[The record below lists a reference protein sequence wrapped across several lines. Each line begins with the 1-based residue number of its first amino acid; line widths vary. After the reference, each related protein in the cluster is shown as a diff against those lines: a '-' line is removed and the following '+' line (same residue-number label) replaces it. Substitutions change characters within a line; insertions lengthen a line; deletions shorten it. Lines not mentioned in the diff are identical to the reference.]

1 MHRTLAILLLLAPG
15 LAAAQPQTI
24 PGPPGSERFGAAVR
38 WLPNG
43 NLVVVDNAFDRE
55 DGAANVGAV
64 WIYRPDG
71 SLLSRVTGAAANDRL
86 GEGEV
91 VNPNGIAVV
100 GGSNLVVR
108 SREFGGGLGAVTF
121 IDGTLGLNGT
131 ISAANSLVGSSPAD
145 RVGTIGGDAGITV
158 LPNGDYVVQSPNWD
172 APGAVDAGAVTHGS
186 GGTGVVGV
194 VSAANSLVGS
204 RTEDYVGDT
213 LVVLTNGSYVVV
225 STRWDRLAG
234 LDLLV
239 NAGAVT
245 WRSATNP
252 EVGPVTAANSL
263 TTDNTFGA
271 GTSMPTTIT
280 PLALGHYAVGMPSWD
295 DVAGNRANLGAV
307 TWRRGDASAAGV
319 VGPAI
324 ALVGSAV
331 GDQLGET
338 VTALADGHFV
348 VSSRNFDQS
357 RGLVRWVSGSG
368 PTTGVIAAAGSLV
381 GSAPNELVGN
391 GGVVGLPNGAYLVLS
406 RAWDRNGVNDV
417 GALTYGAAG
426 IGISG
431 TITPANSLVGT
442 RSFDIE
448 GGALSRIT
456 VLANGNYVYTA
467 EGWDNGTIVDAG
479 AAVWGH
485 RDVGVTGE
493 ISAANALVGST
504 AFDRVGSSSLVP
516 GRSGVVA
523 LTNGHYV
530 VNSNGWDNGASA
542 NAGAAT
548 WGNGGTGTVGVI
560 GPANSLIGA
569 AAGAGVGGAL
579 PLTNGHYVVRSTNS
593 QSGFGSLGAV
603 TWCDGT
609 GPTSALLSPANSLVG
624 TRFNDNVG
632 SRMTALANGHYVVT
646 SWDWNDATRTRVGA
660 ITWGNGTGG
669 TIGTIS
675 AANSLIGGRTDDRV
689 GRTDLSLVGP
699 GAVGLPDG
707 NYFVPSQYA
716 VVTLL
721 RGAVTLAR
729 GTGGTNGVVN
739 AVNSVL
745 GSAESNGNFTANV
758 EYHVLTATLAVGQAA
773 NNRVMLLRLADTP
786 IFVNGFE

>member
-43 NLVVVDNAFDRE
+43 NLVVVDPNFDRE
-55 DGAANVGAV
+55 DGTVNVGAV

-71 SLLSRVTGAAANDRL
+71 SLLSRFTGANANDTL
-86 GEGEV
+86 GNGEV
-91 VNPNGIAVV
+91 VNQAGIALV
-100 GGSNLVVR
+100 GGGNIVVR
-108 SREFGGGLGAVTF
+108 STEFDNGAGSVTYINGAV
-121 IDGTLGLNGT
+121 GLNGV
-131 ISAANSLVGSSPAD
+131 ISASNSLVGSSPGD
-145 RVGTIGGDAGITV
+145 RVGSTGGNAGITV
-158 LPNGDYVVQSPNWD
+158 LPNGDYVVESPTWD
-172 APGAVDAGAVTHGS
+172 GPGAVDAGAITHCS
-186 GGTGVVGV
+186 GATGCVGV
-194 VSAANSLVGS
+194 VSAANSLVGT
-204 RTEDYVGDT
+204 RTEDYVGDRI
-213 LVVLTNGSYVVV
+213 VVLTNGSYVVV
-225 STRWDRLAG
+225 SSRWDRAVGVDVLP
-234 LDLLV
+234 

-252 EVGPVTAANSL
+252 EVGPVSATNSL
-263 TTDNTFGA
+263 VTDNTFGA
-271 GTSMPTTIT
+271 GTSMVMTIA
-280 PLALGHYAVGMPSWD
+280 PLVQGHYVVGMASWD

-319 VGPAI
+319 VSPAI

-348 VSSRNFDQS
+348 VTSRDFDQS

-381 GSAPNELVGN
+381 GSAPNDILGN
-391 GGVVGLPNGAYLVLS
+391 GGILGLPNGAYLVLS
-406 RAWDRNGVNDV
+406 RAWDRNGVANV

-426 IGISG
+426 IGVSG
-431 TITPANSLVGT
+431 TISPANSLVGART
-442 RSFDIE
+442 GDINGDVIRS
-448 GGALSRIT
+448 IT
-456 VLANGNYVYTA
+456 VLANGNYVLA
-467 EGWDNGTIVDAG
+467 ADGWDNGAIVDAG

-485 RDVGVTGE
+485 RDIGVTGE

-504 AFDRVGSSSLVP
+504 AFDNVGGTTLVS

-523 LTNGHYV
+523 LDNGHYV
-530 VNSNGWDNGASA
+530 VGSDQWANGAIA
-542 NAGAAT
+542 GAGAAT
-548 WGNGGTGTVGVI
+548 WGDGNIGTTGVI

-569 AAGAGVGGAL
+569 VSGHAVGGTV
-579 PLTNGHYVVRSTNS
+579 PLRNGHYVVRSTYS
-593 QSGFGSLGAV
+593 ESGLGARGAV
-603 TWCDGT
+603 TWCDGS

-669 TIGTIS
+669 TVGTIS
-675 AANSLIGGRTDDRV
+675 TTNSLIGGRTDDRL
-689 GRTDLSLVGP
+689 GLTDFTLVGP
-699 GAVGLPDG
+699 GAIALPDS
-707 NYFVPSQYA
+707 NYFVASQYA
-716 VVTLL
+716 VVGLV

-729 GTGGTNGVVN
+729 GTGGTTGVVD
-739 AVNSVL
+739 AVNSAL
-745 GSAESNGNFTANV
+745 GGRESNGNFTVRV
-758 EYHVLTATLAVGQAA
+758 EYHVPTATLAVGQSA

>member
-1 MHRTLAILLLLAPG
+1 MYRTLAILLLLVPG
-15 LAAAQPQTI
+15 LAAAQPQVI
-24 PGPPGSERFGAAVR
+24 VGPAGSEYFGAAVR

-91 VNPNGIAVV
+91 VNANGIAVV
-100 GGSNLVVR
+100 GGSNFVVR

-172 APGAVDAGAVTHGS
+172 GPGAVDAGAVTHGS
-186 GGTGVVGV
+186 GSTGVVGV
-194 VSAANSLVGS
+194 VSAANSLIGS
-204 RTEDYVGDT
+204 RAQDHVGDA
-213 LVVLTNGSYVVV
+213 LVLLANGSYVVV
-225 STRWDRLAG
+225 STRWDRLVG
-234 LDLLV
+234 PDLFV

-245 WRSATNP
+245 WRSASNP
-252 EVGPVTAANSL
+252 EVGPVSAANSL

-271 GTSMPTTIT
+271 GTSMVTTIA
-280 PLALGHYAVGMPSWD
+280 PLAQGHYVVGMASWD
-295 DVAGNRANLGAV
+295 DVASNRANVGAV
-307 TWRRGDASAAGV
+307 TWRAGNASAAGV

-324 ALVGSAV
+324 SLVGTAA
-331 GDQLGET
+331 DDELGHT
-338 VTALADGHFV
+338 VTALADGNFV
-348 VSSRNFDQS
+348 VASRNYDQS

-391 GGVVGLPNGAYLVLS
+391 GDIVGLPNGAYLVLS
-406 RAWDRNGVNDV
+406 RQWDRNGVNDV

-431 TITPANSLVGT
+431 TITPANSLVGA
-442 RSFDIE
+442 RSFDINGE
-448 GGALSRIT
+448 AISRIT
-456 VLANGNYVYTA
+456 VLANGNYVYSA
-467 EGWDNGTIVDAG
+467 QGWDNGTAMDAG

-485 RDVGVTGE
+485 RDFGVTGE
-493 ISAANALVGST
+493 ISTANALVGSK
-504 AFDRVGSSSLVP
+504 AFDNVGSTSLVA
-516 GRSGVVA
+516 GRSGVTA

-530 VNSNGWDNGASA
+530 VNSNGWDNGAIA

-548 WGNGGTGTVGVI
+548 WGNGETGTVGVI

-569 AAGAGVGGAL
+569 AAGIGVGGTL
-579 PLTNGHYVVRSTNS
+579 PLSNGHYAVRSTNS
-593 QSGFGSLGAV
+593 PGGFGILGAV
-603 TWCDGT
+603 TWCDGS
-609 GPTSALLSPANSLVG
+609 GPTSALMSSANSLVG

-632 SRMTALANGHYVVT
+632 SRLTALANGHYVVT

-660 ITWGNGTGG
+660 VTWGNGNGG
-669 TIGTIS
+669 TVGALG

-689 GRTDLSLVGP
+689 GRTDLSTVGS
-699 GAVGLPDG
+699 GAIALPDS

-716 VVTLL
+716 VVNLL
-721 RGAVTLAR
+721 RGAITLAR
-729 GTGGTNGVVN
+729 GTGGTNGVID
-739 AVNSVL
+739 AVNSAI
-745 GSAESNGNFTANV
+745 GGFETSGNFTAKV
-758 EYHVLTATLAVGQAA
+758 EYHVPTATLAVGQAA
-773 NNRVMLLRLADTP
+773 NNRVVLLRLPDTP